1 MSEQIQQQME
11 KMVVEE
17 KSTTDIL
24 RQINKSM
31 NDIRNKDYGIKED
44 ITYVVPLKPTKNG
57 VQILELKKD
66 REKED
71 IHRDLRKIQKLLT
84 KVNDG
89 INKVQMTTYQHL
101 ITKRQY
107 RQHETEENIH
117 KKRRREDAHES
128 RKRQASMNTVS
139 SVTCQELLDDMN
151 KTDDDDDDGFG
162 LNLK

>member
-1 MSEQIQQQME
+1 ME

-31 NDIRNKDYGIKED
+31 NDIRTKDYGIKED
-44 ITYVVPLKPTKNG
+44 ITYVVPLKPGKNT
-57 VQILELKKD
+57 VHILEMKKD

-71 IHRDLRKIQKLLT
+71 IHRDLRKIQKLLI
-84 KVNDG
+84 KVNAG
-89 INKVQMTTYQHL
+89 ITKVQMTAYQHL

-107 RQHETEENIH
+107 KQHETEENIH
-117 KKRRREDAHES
+117 KKRRREDAYES

-151 KTDDDDDDGFG
+151 KTDDDEDGFG